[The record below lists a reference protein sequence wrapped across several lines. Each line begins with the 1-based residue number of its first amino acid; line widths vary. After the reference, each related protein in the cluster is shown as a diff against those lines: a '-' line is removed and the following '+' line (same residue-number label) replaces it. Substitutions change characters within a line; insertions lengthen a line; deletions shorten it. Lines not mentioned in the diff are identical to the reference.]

1 MDWGLILS
9 NLLFFWYAL
18 LFPTTCLFNPTNREV
33 SVTYSLLILFNLYVF
48 DVIGVASNVWWI
60 TQAYFDLLF
69 VVASLLIRNKYVMY
83 AAIILCGHSFMINMV
98 EHLSEKQSV
107 FYSLWEYINLLT
119 LDLLALC
126 LIIDNK
132 LNKQNIGATE

>member
-1 MDWGLILS
+1 MFSIL
-9 NLLFFWYAL
+9 LYLWYAL
-18 LFPTTCLFNPTNREV
+18 LFPSVCLFNAANREV
-33 SVTYSLLILFNLYVF
+33 SLTYSLLIFFNLYLF
-48 DVIGVASNVWWI
+48 EVIGVSGDVWFL

-69 VVASLLIRNKYVMY
+69 IVASLLIKNRYVMC
-83 AAIILCGHSFMINMV
+83 AAIILCGHSFMINMI

-126 LIIDNK
+126 LVADNK
-132 LNKQNIGATE
+132 LNRQNIGDTE